1 MSLRRLSNQGTGAAR
16 LTPPGLPGCAKMS
29 RAARVVLVC
38 LWAMLCA
45 IANAQAEPRV
55 DGEVALEQR
64 LVAPCCWVQTL
75 DVHDSP
81 VARDLRAEIH
91 RRLAAGEPAQKI
103 EADLVD
109 RYGERIR
116 AMPPGNPLA
125 KTAAVVFGA
134 VALAALLLV
143 LLVRRW
149 VKRDRTAAAADA
161 PAGDAAVRDKY
172 DDELDDQ
179 LRKMD

>member
-1 MSLRRLSNQGTGAAR
+1 
-16 LTPPGLPGCAKMS
+16 
-29 RAARVVLVC
+29 
-38 LWAMLCA
+38 MLCA
-45 IANAQAEPRV
+45 IASAQAEPRV

-91 RRLAAGEPAQKI
+91 RRLAAGEPAPKI
-103 EADLVD
+103 EADLVA
-109 RYGERIR
+109 RYGDRIR

-149 VKRDRTAAAADA
+149 VKRDRTAEAADA
-161 PAGDAAVRDKY
+161 PAKDAAARDEY

>member
-1 MSLRRLSNQGTGAAR
+1 M
-16 LTPPGLPGCAKMS
+16 
-29 RAARVVLVC
+29 
-38 LWAMLCA
+38 
-45 IANAQAEPRV
+45 
-55 DGEVALEQR
+55 LEQR

-81 VARDLRAEIH
+81 VAQELRAEIH
-91 RRLAAGEPAQKI
+91 RRLLAGEPASKI
-103 EADLVD
+103 EADMVA

-125 KTAAVVFGA
+125 KVAAAVSGA

-143 LLVRRW
+143 LMVRRW
-149 VKRDRTAAAADA
+149 VKRDRAAQAEGGATATGRATATGGAAAGSGAAAARGAGAAGKDA
-161 PAGDAAVRDKY
+161 PPRDEY
-172 DDELDDQ
+172 DDRLDEQ